1 MSAVIAMTHAGYV
14 AAGWIAS
21 LGVLGIYAFRT
32 LRRGRALA
40 RVVPPEEQ
48 RWS

>member
-1 MSAVIAMTHAGYV
+1 MSLIAMTHAGYV

-21 LGVLGIYAFRT
+21 LAVIGGYALHT
-32 LRRGRALA
+32 IRRGRALA